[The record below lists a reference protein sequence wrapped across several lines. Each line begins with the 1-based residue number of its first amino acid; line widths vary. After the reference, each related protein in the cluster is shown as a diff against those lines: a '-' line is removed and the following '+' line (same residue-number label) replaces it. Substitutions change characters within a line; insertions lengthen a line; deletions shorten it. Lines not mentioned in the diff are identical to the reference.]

1 MFNTESAHQNLCC
14 GYWEFGRA
22 LALLNTPLNYF
33 FFLLKKLD
41 LYSFYSIKKSIPFST
56 LVLLVYIVTLLG
68 DINTRYTRFYQTEK
82 KHVGLEWNVR
92 VRVRNAG
99 TYEILNVYNTHT
111 HNMILISW
119 YLYHQLLV
127 NIIIIITNK

>member
-1 MFNTESAHQNLCC
+1 MCSTQ
-14 GYWEFGRA
+14 RA
-22 LALLNTPLNYF
+22 LTKICVADIGIWASPRSVEHASKLL

-56 LVLLVYIVTLLG
+56 LVLLVYIVTLLR
-68 DINTRYTRFYQTEK
+68 DINTGYTRFYQTEK

-92 VRVRNAG
+92 VRVRNAR